1 MATGSRNAPARA
13 RGKAAPTAEDRA
25 AVFGSLAWR
34 MDHLYRIVDER
45 GRETRF
51 EMRAAQRR
59 LLERMWYR
67 NIVLKA
73 RQLGFTTFID
83 LLGLD
88 RCLFVPNT
96 VMAVIAESKD
106 KASEIFEKKIRFPY
120 DRLPQEIKAQVGISS
135 ASKLGMELSNGSR
148 ISVTVSARSM
158 TCNFLHV
165 SEYGP
170 VSAREPQKAREILTG
185 SFPTVHEGGHIF
197 VESTAMGSE
206 GDFYELVRAAQE
218 REARGTPLAERE
230 FRLHFFPWWGD
241 PKYRMEGGAPPVARL
256 EEYFAR
262 LEAERG
268 IRLDAAQ
275 RAWYAA
281 TEAQLREAMWSEF
294 PSFAEEA
301 FQTAQDGSYYGRQFE
316 AVLRE
321 RRLSAAPY
329 EEALPV
335 HTAWDLGVSDD
346 MAVWFA
352 QFHGS
357 ECRLIDYYAASGEGL
372 PHYVGVL
379 RERGYRYGRH
389 FAPHDIAVRE
399 LSTGVSRM
407 EAAARLGLRFERV
420 PTNADVAGGIDAARD
435 LLARCWFDAARCEE
449 GVKCLR
455 AYRREWDDRRGCYRD
470 RPCHDWA
477 SHGADAFRTLAV
489 AWRMG
494 LVDEAGLSGAAPS
507 YAPEELEVR
516 GGLREVLW

>member
-1 MATGSRNAPARA
+1 MAERRARA
-13 RGKAAPTAEDRA
+13 KAKGPESRA
-25 AVFGSLAWR
+25 AVFGDLAWR
-34 MDHLYRIVDER
+34 MNHLYRIVDEQ
-45 GRETRF
+45 GREVPF
-51 EMRAAQRR
+51 AMRDAQRE
-59 LLERMWYR
+59 LLSNMWYR

-106 KASEIFEKKIRFPY
+106 KASEIFDKKIRFPY
-120 DRLPQEIKAQVGISS
+120 DRLPPEIKSAVGLSS
-135 ASKLGMELSNGSR
+135 CSKQGLELSNGSR

-197 VESTAMGSE
+197 VESTAMGAA
-206 GDFYELVRAAQE
+206 GDFYELVKAAQ
-218 REARGTPLAERE
+218 ARASVPGELAERE
-230 FRLHFFPWWGD
+230 FRLHFFPWWRD
-241 PKYRMEGGAPPVARL
+241 PKCRMEGGAPVVERL
-256 EEYFAR
+256 ERYFDA

-275 RAWYAA
+275 RSWYAA
-281 TEAQLREAMWSEF
+281 TEAQLRESMWSEF

-301 FQTAQDGSYYGRQFE
+301 FQTARDGSYYGRQFE
-316 AVLRE
+316 AVLKE
-321 RRLSAAPY
+321 RRLSTVPY

-335 HTAWDLGVSDD
+335 YTAWDLGVSDD

-352 QFHGS
+352 QFVGS
-357 ECRLIDYYAASGEGL
+357 ECRVIDYYAASGEGL

-379 RERGYRYGRH
+379 RDKGYRYARH

-399 LSTGVSRM
+399 LSTGTSRQ
-407 EAAARLGLRFERV
+407 EAARRLGLEFERV
-420 PTNADVAGGIDAARD
+420 MTNQDVPGGIEAVRD
-435 LLARCWFDAARCEE
+435 LLPRCWFDAARCEE
-449 GVKCLR
+449 GVKCLQ

-489 AWRMG
+489 AWKCG
-494 LVDEAGLSGAAPS
+494 LVDGAGLTGAAPS
-507 YAPEELEVR
+507 YAPEELNIT